1 VSAGSGADATVAGGS
16 GRRRTAIVTGAAGG
30 IGAAAVRCL
39 VRDGMTVA
47 GVVRQ
52 AAQLADLE
60 RVTAGACFAV
70 EGDLSDV
77 PSTEA
82 AMGAAID
89 RLGRV
94 DLLVNAAGIGYR
106 AALADTT
113 DAQYA
118 TMFDVNVRSVFLT
131 CRALIPHMLEHGGGV
146 IVNVAS
152 SLAAK
157 AARDRAIYA
166 ATKAAVVGLTR
177 SIAVDYGT
185 RGIRANCVS
194 PGTTDTPWIG
204 RILAGAPDPEAL
216 RAQMAARQAIG
227 RLGTPEETAEVIA
240 FLASDAASFI
250 HGAAIAVDGGQTA
263 W

>member
-1 VSAGSGADATVAGGS
+1 METGLAG
-16 GRRRTAIVTGAAGG
+16 RTAIVTGAGSG
-30 IGAAAVRCL
+30 IGEATVRSL
-39 VRDGMTVA
+39 VREGMRVA
-47 GVVRQ
+47 GVVRD
-52 AAQLADLE
+52 ASSLRVLE
-60 RVTAGACFAV
+60 AESEGACFAV
-70 EGDLSDV
+70 VADLADRGL
-77 PSTEA
+77 TIA
-82 AMGAAID
+82 AMDEAIA

-94 DLLVNAAGIGYR
+94 HLLVNSAGIGFR
-106 AALADTT
+106 AGLADTT
-113 DAQYA
+113 DEQYE

-131 CRALIPHMLEHGGGV
+131 CRALIPHMLVQGGGV

-166 ATKAAVVGLTR
+166 STKAAVVALTR
-177 SIAVDYGT
+177 SIAVDYGP

-194 PGTTDTPWIG
+194 PGTTNTPWIG
-204 RILAGAPDPEAL
+204 RILAGAPNPDEL

-227 RLGTPEETAEVIA
+227 RLGRPEEIAEVIR
-240 FLASDAASFI
+240 FLATDSASFV

>member
-1 VSAGSGADATVAGGS
+1 MNLGPGLTG
-16 GRRRTAIVTGAAGG
+16 RTAIVTGASSG
-30 IGAAAVRCL
+30 IGAATVRSL
-39 VRDGMTVA
+39 VREGMTVA
-47 GVVRQ
+47 GIVRDPARLPAVEPVSAGTSFPVV
-52 AAQLADLE
+52 ADLADPA
-60 RVTAGACFAV
+60 RAV
-70 EGDLSDV
+70 AAF
-77 PSTEA
+77 EA
-82 AMGAAID
+82 AIA

-94 DLLVNAAGIGYR
+94 DLLVNGAGIGVR

-118 TMFDVNVRSVFLT
+118 TMFDVNVRAVFLA
-131 CRALIPHMLEHGGGV
+131 CRTLIPHMLEQGGGV

-166 ATKAAVVGLTR
+166 STKAAVVALTR
-177 SIAVDYGT
+177 SIAIDYGP

-204 RILAGAPDPEAL
+204 RILAGAPNPDEL

-227 RLGTPEETAEVIA
+227 RLGRPEEIAEVIA

-250 HGAAIAVDGGQTA
+250 HGAVIPVDGGQTA

>member
-1 VSAGSGADATVAGGS
+1 MTGGPTSGALAGRS
-16 GRRRTAIVTGAAGG
+16 AIVTGAASG
-30 IGAAAVRCL
+30 IGSATIRSL
-39 VRDGMTVA
+39 VREGATVA
-47 GVVRQ
+47 GIVREPS
-52 AAQLADLE
+52 QLAGLE
-60 RVTAGACFAV
+60 RETAGACFAIG
-70 EGDLSDV
+70 GDLADGGQTIEAV
-77 PSTEA
+77 EA
-82 AMGAAID
+82 AMA

-94 DLLVNAAGIGYR
+94 DLLVTSAGVGYR

-113 DAQYA
+113 DEQYA
-118 TMFDVNVRSVFLT
+118 TMFDVNVRSVFLA
-131 CRALIPHMLEHGGGV
+131 CRAVIPAMLDQGAGV

-166 ATKAAVVGLTR
+166 ATKAAVVALTR
-177 SIAVDYGT
+177 SIAVDYGA

-204 RILAGAPDPEAL
+204 RILAGAPNADEL

-227 RLGTPEETAEVIA
+227 RLGRAEEIAEVVA
-240 FLASDAASFI
+240 FRASDAASFI
-250 HGAAIAVDGGQTA
+250 HGAAVAVDGGQTA

>member
-1 VSAGSGADATVAGGS
+1 VSVDPGLAG
-16 GRRRTAIVTGAAGG
+16 RTAIVTGAASG
-30 IGAAAVRCL
+30 IGAATVRSL
-39 VRDGMTVA
+39 AREGVTVA
-47 GVVRQ
+47 GIVRDAARLPDVEAGSGGTCFPVV
-52 AAQLADLE
+52 ADLADP
-60 RVTAGACFAV
+60 AQAIAAF
-70 EGDLSDV
+70 
-77 PSTEA
+77 EA
-82 AMGAAID
+82 AIA

-94 DLLVNAAGIGYR
+94 VLLVNGAGIGVR
-106 AALADTT
+106 AALVDTT
-113 DAQYA
+113 DDQFD
-118 TMFDVNVRSVFLT
+118 TMFDVNVRAVFLA
-131 CRALIPHMLEHGGGV
+131 CRTLIPHMLERGGGV

-166 ATKAAVVGLTR
+166 STKAAVVALTR
-177 SIAVDYGT
+177 SIAVDYGP

-204 RILAGAPDPEAL
+204 RILAGAPNPDEL

-227 RLGTPEETAEVIA
+227 RLGRPEEIADVIA

-250 HGAAIAVDGGQTA
+250 HGAVIPVDGGQTA